1 MNPLIIIPFV
11 LLYALLGI
19 IIVVLIFKRVKNK
32 KKENFEKRD
41 N

>member
-1 MNPLIIIPFV
+1 MELFV

-19 IIVVLIFKRVKNK
+19 TIVVLIFKRVRNK